1 MAYGVIMAIIN
12 ALTVNVE
19 DYFQAPA
26 FRRSIKESDW
36 ELLSPRVEYAID
48 KILLLLSDHNIC
60 ATFFV
65 YAWTIR
71 HFPQMIKKIAL
82 QGHELAY
89 RHHYNLVNAILI
101 KPDTVIELKEN
112 KDKLAQITSRNV
124 TGFRSDSAVFSLD
137 NEWLYDELILAGYDY
152 SSSVNVQNI
161 WTQQWQLASLISTP
175 RTHFLELP
183 VSTHCFLNRSWEVV
197 NSNSLKK
204 RRYEATS
211 RLVSKHI
218 EETKT
223 PILASISSW
232 MLDDRQPNIRAD
244 NLYNKWLH
252 NYHTK
257 EAPLILHQLFSEY
270 RWESIKSVYLNKVVP
285 LKNLKRKKGQ
295 CLIR

>member
-26 FRRSIKESDW
+26 FRCSIKESDW

-48 KILLLLSDHNIC
+48 KILLLLSDHNIS

-89 RHHYNLVNAILI
+89 RHHYNSANPILI
-101 KPDTVIELKEN
+101 KPGTVIELKEN
-112 KDKLAQITSRNV
+112 KDKLTQITGSAV
-124 TGFRSDSAVFSLD
+124 TGFRSDSAVFSVE
-137 NEWLYDELILAGYDY
+137 NKWLYDELILAGYDY
-152 SSSVNVQNI
+152 SSSVNVQNK
-161 WTQQWQLASLISTP
+161 WPQQWLLVSSDSTP
-175 RTHFLELP
+175 RTNFLELP
-183 VSTHCFLNRSWEVV
+183 VSIHYFLTKRWEVI
-197 NSNSLKK
+197 NSNILKL

-211 RLVSKHI
+211 RLIDKHI

-223 PILASISSW
+223 PVLASISSW

-244 NLYNKWLH
+244 NLFNKWQH
-252 NYHTK
+252 NYRTK
-257 EAPLILHQLFSEY
+257 EAPLILHQLFAEY
-270 RWESIKSVYLNKVVP
+270 RWETIKSVYLNKVVS
-285 LKNLKRKKGQ
+285 LKNLKRKNGQ
-295 CLIR
+295 YLIR

>member
-1 MAYGVIMAIIN
+1 MADGVIMTIIN
-12 ALTVNVE
+12 ALTINVE

-26 FRRSIKESDW
+26 FRHSIKESDW

-48 KILLLLSDHNIC
+48 KILLLLSDHNIN

-89 RHHYNLVNAILI
+89 RHHYNYANPSLI
-101 KPDTVIELKEN
+101 RPATVIELKEN
-112 KDKLAQITSRNV
+112 KDRLELITSSDV

-137 NEWLYDELILAGYDY
+137 NEWLYDELMLAGYHY
-152 SSSVNVQNI
+152 SSSVNVQHK
-161 WTQQWQLASLISTP
+161 WPQQWQLASSVSTP
-175 RTHFLELP
+175 RMNFLELP
-183 VSTHCFLNRSWEVV
+183 VSIHHFLTMRWEVI
-197 NSNSLKK
+197 NSNMLKL

-211 RLVSKHI
+211 RLVNKHV

-223 PILASISSW
+223 PVLASISSW

-244 NLYNKWLH
+244 NLFDKWLH
-252 NYHTK
+252 SYHTK
-257 EAPLILHQLFSEY
+257 EAPLILHQLFAEY
-270 RWESIKSVYLNKVVP
+270 RWETIKSVYLNKVVL
-285 LKNLKRKKGQ
+285 LKNLKRKKGHYS
-295 CLIR
+295 IR

>member
-48 KILLLLSDHNIC
+48 KILLLLSDHNIS

-71 HFPQMIKKIAL
+71 LFPQMIKKIAL

-89 RHHYNLVNAILI
+89 RHQYNSAYPILI
-101 KPDTVIELKEN
+101 KPSTVIELKEN
-112 KDKLAQITSRNV
+112 KDKLAQITSSDV

-137 NEWLYDELILAGYDY
+137 NDWLYDELILAGYEY
-152 SSSVNVQNI
+152 SSSVNVQKK
-161 WTQQWQLASLISTP
+161 WPQQWQLVSSVSTL
-175 RTHFLELP
+175 RSNFLELP
-183 VSTHCFLNRSWEVV
+183 VSTHSFLNRRWEVI
-197 NSNSLKK
+197 NSNALKL
-204 RRYEATS
+204 RRYEATH
-211 RLVSKHI
+211 RLVDKHAD
-218 EETKT
+218 ETKT
-223 PILASISSW
+223 PVLASVSSW
-232 MLDDRQPNIRAD
+232 MLDDNQPNIRAD
-244 NLYNKWLH
+244 NLFNKWLH

-257 EAPLILHQLFSEY
+257 EAPLILHQLFAEY
-270 RWESIKSVYLNKVVP
+270 RWETIKSVYLNKVVS
-285 LKNLKRKKGQ
+285 LKNLKRKNGQ
-295 CLIR
+295 YLIR